1 MRRLGLLLSIII
13 TAVVATGCLNNSQPK
28 FYRVVEGMVMDASGP
43 VQGAEIHVE
52 NFYTPDDVFSPRN
65 VDEGFDI
72 SFNSSSTGEF
82 TGNLYRYRSDSLLS
96 NFFTAE
102 LDSGEHVVTI
112 PAELLS
118 DGIYVYEI
126 VTPNNDSF
134 TRLLF
139 TDKTDSLLYRSEP
152 FTRTN
157 ADGEF
162 LINPNMLAFGADFI
176 TADNSEFIV
185 TDSIEFKIVVD
196 SILVEQRKVKV
207 RPNQDNFFEFS
218 LD

>member
-1 MRRLGLLLSIII
+1 MIDKALIISMMLAAI
-13 TAVVATGCLNNSQPK
+13 MVTGCLSNSQPK
-28 FYRVVEGMVMDASGP
+28 FYNAVQGVVVDGNGP
-43 VQGAEIHVE
+43 VQGAEIHVQ
-52 NFYTPDDVFSPRN
+52 NFYTPDDVFSPQD
-65 VDEGFDI
+65 VDEGFEI

-82 TGNLYRYRSDSLLS
+82 NGNLYRFRSDSLLS

-126 VTPNNDSF
+126 ITPSNDSF

-152 FTRTN
+152 FTTTN

-162 LINPNMLAFGADFI
+162 LINPNMLAFGADFV
-176 TADNSEFIV
+176 TADNSEFVV
-185 TDSIEFKIVVD
+185 TDSIAFKIVVD
-196 SILVEQRKVKV
+196 SVLVETRKVKV
-207 RPNQDNFFEFS
+207 KPNQENFFEFS

>member
-1 MRRLGLLLSIII
+1 LNNKVLIISIIAAAI
-13 TAVVATGCLNNSQPK
+13 IATGCLNDSQPK
-28 FYRVVEGMVMDASGP
+28 FYSVVEGVVVGGSGP
-43 VQGAEIHVE
+43 VQGAEIHVQ
-52 NFYTPDDVFSPRN
+52 NFYTPDDVYSPVD
-65 VDEGFDI
+65 VDEGFEI

-82 TGNLYRYRSDSLLS
+82 NGNLYRFRSDSLLS

-126 VTPNNDSF
+126 VTPSNDSF
-134 TRLLF
+134 SRLLF
-139 TDKTDSLLYRSEP
+139 ADKTDSLLYRSEP
-152 FTRTN
+152 YTTTN

-162 LINPNMLAFGADFI
+162 LINPNMLAFGADFV

-185 TDSIEFKIVVD
+185 TDSIAFKIVVD
-196 SILVEQRKVKV
+196 SMLVETKKVKV

>member
-1 MRRLGLLLSIII
+1 MSNKAVLISII
-13 TAVVATGCLNNSQPK
+13 VAAFTVTGCLNDSQPA
-28 FYRVVEGMVMDASGP
+28 YYSVVQGVVVDGSGP

-52 NFYTPDDVFSPRN
+52 NFYKPNDIFTPED

-82 TGNLYRYRSDSLLS
+82 EGNLYRYRSDSLLS
-96 NFFTAE
+96 NFFMAE

-126 VTPNNDSF
+126 VTPNNESF

-139 TDKTDSLLYRSEP
+139 TEKTDSLLYKSAP
-152 FTRTN
+152 FTTSN

-162 LINPNMLAFGADFI
+162 FINPNMLAFGADFV
-176 TADNSEFIV
+176 TADNSEFVV
-185 TDSIEFKIVVD
+185 TDSIAFKIVVD
-196 SILVEQRKVKV
+196 SMLVETRKVKV
-207 RPNQDNFFEFS
+207 RPNQENFFEFS